1 METAVITGASRGIG
15 NALAVLMLRK
25 GYKVLGIS
33 RTVAKN
39 CIGHDRFYHCPADLS
54 ELPAATEPLKQ
65 FFFHDHGLTRVA
77 RLFLNAGVFGQRI
90 APMAAVPY
98 EDIDYVMRLNVW
110 ANKLLLDLLLEG
122 GVKIET
128 CVASSSIAGVRARA
142 GFSSYAISKAAL
154 NMMMKLYAQE
164 NPSTFFAVLG
174 LCFVDTRLSRHI
186 LNAPLEGDFPEIVAL
201 RGRAETEGY
210 LVSPEQRALE
220 VDSILSGRPRQF
232 LTSGEFVDLRAFQ
245 QMMMESASKAV

>member
-1 METAVITGASRGIG
+1 METAIITGASQGIG
-15 NALAVLMLRK
+15 NALAVLMLRR

-39 CIGHDRFYHCPADLS
+39 CIDHDHFYPCRVDLS
-54 ELPAATEPLKQ
+54 DFPAATERLKQ

-98 EDIDYVMRLNVW
+98 DDFDYVMRLNVW
-110 ANKLLLDLLLEG
+110 ANKLLLDLLFAG
-122 GVKIET
+122 GVSIET
-128 CVASSSIAGVRARA
+128 CVVSSSIAGVRARA
-142 GFSSYAISKAAL
+142 GFSSYAISKAAV

-186 LNAPLEGDFPEIVAL
+186 LTAPLEGDFPEIVAL

-210 LVSPEQRALE
+210 LVSPEQRALDIE
-220 VDSILSGRPRQF
+220 SILSGRPRQH
-232 LTSGEFVDLRAFQ
+232 LTSGEFIDLRAFQ
-245 QMMMESASKAV
+245 RMMVESASKAV